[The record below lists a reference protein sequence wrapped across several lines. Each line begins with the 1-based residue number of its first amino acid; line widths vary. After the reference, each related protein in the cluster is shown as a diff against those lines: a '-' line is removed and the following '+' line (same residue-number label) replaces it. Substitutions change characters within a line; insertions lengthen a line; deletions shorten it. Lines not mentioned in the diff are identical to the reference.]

1 MDSIVLNFLVFSPL
15 IGMIII
21 LCLPK
26 NKTKLIQLVGVLAT
40 LPSLVTI
47 SYIFV
52 AHRMGKPLSDF
63 ALRLDWFQ
71 FGNGS
76 NGNGQN
82 FIVDYQMNIDVF
94 SMTMLLLTAFLTTF
108 AAIASYKIITELKGY
123 YALFLLLE
131 VGMLGVFSAGNMILF
146 FLFFEMTLVSAFFLV
161 GKWGYE
167 QKEKAAYRFLIY
179 NGIGSAILLLVI
191 MTIQATVGTTDI
203 NYLIDN
209 LADPTQSLMTDQ
221 MKMTLLIGVVL
232 AFSIKLPSFPF
243 HSWMLKMH
251 TQAPI
256 PVVMLHS
263 GVLLKIGAYGL
274 IRFGLEMFPEQ
285 FHDIAPFLALLGV
298 FNLLYGAFL
307 AFVQTDFKLM
317 LAYSSVSHMGFVLM
331 GLGAMNAMGFQG
343 AIFQLISHGLLSA
356 LLFFLV
362 GILYDRTKTTDIYQV
377 GGLAKQA
384 PMFSGVLLFSSMA
397 LLGLPGL
404 ANFVS
409 EMMTFVGLF
418 QTERVLAVVATIS
431 LVITAAYILN
441 ATMRMTFG
449 ELKLPSHISSFKD
462 ISALEAI
469 PVAFLTCFITVLGIY
484 PMLLGEDLGEFINF
498 LVQRIEGW

>member
-15 IGMIII
+15 IGVFIIF
-21 LCLPK
+21 CLPK
-26 NKTKLIQLVGVLAT
+26 NNTKLIQLVGVLAT

-52 AHRMGKPLSDF
+52 AHRMGKSLSDF
-63 ALRLDWFQ
+63 SLRLDWFQ
-71 FGNGS
+71 FGNGT
-76 NGNGQN
+76 NVYGQS
-82 FIVDYQMNIDVF
+82 FVVDYQMNIDAF
-94 SMTMLLLTAFLTTF
+94 SMIMLLLTAILTTF
-108 AAIASYKIITELKGY
+108 AAIASYKITKELKGY
-123 YALFLLLE
+123 FTLFLLLE
-131 VGMLGVFSAGNMILF
+131 VGMLGVFTAGNMILF

-167 QKEKAAYRFLIY
+167 QKEKAAFRFLIY

-209 LADPTQSLMTDQ
+209 LADPSQSLMSDQ
-221 MKMTLLIGVVL
+221 MEMALLIGIVL

-285 FHDIAPFLALLGV
+285 FHDIAPFIALVGV

-317 LAYSSVSHMGFVLM
+317 LAYSSISHMGFVFM

-343 AIFQLISHGLLSA
+343 AIFQLVSHGLLSA

-384 PMFSGVLLFSSMA
+384 PMFAGVLLFGAMA

-404 ANFVS
+404 SSFAS
-409 EMMTFVGLF
+409 EVMSFIGLF
-418 QTERVLAVVATIS
+418 QADQVLAIVATIA
-431 LVITAAYILN
+431 LVITAAYILK
-441 ATMRMTFG
+441 ATMSMTFG
-449 ELKLPSHISSFKD
+449 EIKLPSQITNFRD
-462 ISALEAI
+462 IHGLEII
-469 PVAFLTCFITVLGIY
+469 PVAFLTFFITLIGIY
-484 PMLLGEDLGEFINF
+484 PRLLSDDLSEFINF